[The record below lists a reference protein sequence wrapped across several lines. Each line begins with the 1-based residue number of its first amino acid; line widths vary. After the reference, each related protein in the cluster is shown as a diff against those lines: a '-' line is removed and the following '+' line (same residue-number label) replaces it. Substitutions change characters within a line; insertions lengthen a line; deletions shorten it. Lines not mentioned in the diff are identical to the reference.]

1 MVVDLPGFR
10 KDPEA
15 TRRYHF
21 EEEFPPLILTG
32 EEISFLDPVSVD
44 ILLER
49 AGMIIPLKAQIN
61 TKIRRTCGCCL
72 KVVEAP
78 VQIDF
83 GLEFVHRKDL
93 DEMGIQL
100 EPGQESDD
108 YEIFE
113 DQPIEMREI
122 VFENLAIAMPM
133 RFVCQ
138 ADCPGLCPQCGQDLS
153 VAACTCQPE
162 MGDPRLAILKEL
174 LESKESQ

>member
-10 KDPEA
+10 KSPEA

-49 AGMIIPLKAQIN
+49 AGMIIPLKARIN
-61 TKIRRTCGCCL
+61 TKIRRACGCCL
-72 KVVEAP
+72 KVAEAP

-83 GLEFVHRKDL
+83 NLEFVHRSDL
-93 DEMGIQL
+93 DELGIQL

-122 VFENLAIAMPM
+122 VYDNLIMSMPM

-138 ADCPGLCPQCGQDLS
+138 PDCPGLCPQCGQDLS
-153 VAACTCQPE
+153 VAACACQPE
-162 MGDPRLAILKEL
+162 VGDPRLAILKEL
-174 LESKESQ
+174 LETKESQ

>member
-1 MVVDLPGFR
+1 MPSFR
-10 KDPEA
+10 KSSEA

-32 EEISFLDPVSVD
+32 EEISFIEPVFVD

-49 AGMIIPLKAQIN
+49 AGMIIPLKGRII
-61 TKIRRTCGCCL
+61 TKIRRACGCCL
-72 KVVEAP
+72 KVVDAP

-83 GLEFVHRKDL
+83 SLEFAHRNDL

-100 EPGQESDD
+100 GPGQESDD

-122 VFENLAIAMPM
+122 VFENLVMAMPM

-153 VAACTCQPE
+153 VSACACQPE
-162 MGDPRLAILKEL
+162 VGDPRLAILKEL